1 MAVHTRLTKRE
12 ISDILRVYRIGNL
25 LNFSGIQEGI
35 ENTNYKIKTT
45 NNYYI
50 LTIFEERVNKKNL
63 PFFLNLMLNNKPL
76 LLNLILFVSF
86 VALISAFFIEYV
98 LGHQPCNLCILE
110 RIPYLLAIVIILL
123 NYKFSQFEKLFLVLL
138 IIVFFTATIMSVYHF
153 GIEQG
158 FIEESLV
165 CDLKDGSGATSKEAI
180 LKQLQEQKVSCKD
193 VTFKIFG
200 LSLTTYN
207 IVISVLITIN
217 TLKIYLNDAKSN

>member
-1 MAVHTRLTKRE
+1 
-12 ISDILRVYRIGNL
+12 
-25 LNFSGIQEGI
+25 
-35 ENTNYKIKTT
+35 
-45 NNYYI
+45 
-50 LTIFEERVNKKNL
+50 
-63 PFFLNLMLNNKPL
+63 MLNNKSL

-86 VALISAFFIEYV
+86 VALISAIFIEYV

-110 RIPYLLAIVIILL
+110 RIPYVIAIVIILL

-138 IIVFFTATIMSVYHF
+138 IIIFLAATILSVYHF

-165 CDLKDGSGATSKEAI
+165 CDLNNGSGATSKEAI
-180 LKQLQEQKVSCKD
+180 LKQLQEQKVNCKD

-207 IVISVLITIN
+207 ILISLLITIY
-217 TLKIYLNDAKSN
+217 TAKIYLDYGKN